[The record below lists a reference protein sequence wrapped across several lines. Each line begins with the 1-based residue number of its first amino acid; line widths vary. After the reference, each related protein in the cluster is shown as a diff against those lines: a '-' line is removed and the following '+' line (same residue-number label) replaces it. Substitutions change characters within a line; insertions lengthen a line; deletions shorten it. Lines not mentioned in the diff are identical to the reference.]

1 MKLYAKS
8 FACGNWEQC
17 SIIYAHYLFT
27 NRIMEFSIQKSAT
40 LQREYY
46 YSSVFSLEFS
56 NTWNLDDFIIRGI
69 PFRLVANY

>member
-1 MKLYAKS
+1 
-8 FACGNWEQC
+8 
-17 SIIYAHYLFT
+17 
-27 NRIMEFSIQKSAT
+27 MEFSIQKSAT